1 MDNMQSGLEKR
12 DWFCIALLGVLVIL
26 FCNRL
31 LFTDQIIRASD
42 VMTQFIWGAKEAKE
56 QSVLSFFQGVP
67 KIFQAGWEPL
77 NDGGRTLEGGW
88 NAISLLFHRFLIQH
102 FFPFPASIAWLAV
115 LSLAWGGIGTYL
127 YCRLI
132 GVGYLGAL
140 AAGLL
145 FALCTENASL
155 INAGHIQK
163 IATISWFP
171 WVMLFLEKGLRSG
184 RFFHYALAALMLALQ
199 FFNMHWQIS
208 FYSCL
213 AVAMYWFF
221 YVGGRFLKDGAGYR
235 RFLGKDFLLVVV
247 MVILFFTTIA
257 MSFAPLLS
265 WSRQSE
271 RAGGMSQEEGM
282 SWSMPPEE
290 IFTLVV
296 PGMVGFSR
304 QEGGDIPAPGQAYYW
319 GRMNFSQTND
329 YLGLLP
335 WFLLPLPLLFRRDR
349 YTWFFSF
356 LIVASIVMA
365 LGKYT
370 FVYQFMFDHLPGFST
385 FRVPKMIL
393 FLFAFAAAVMLGR
406 GVDLLE
412 RADLPIPTLRRLVFG
427 AAIAVGLVG
436 LFWLAVTLGRDAVLR
451 LSGEYIAQPTR
462 YQMDSSLIDDRYLNM
477 RREAGIAFAFALVY
491 LGVLLVWFKRWLQPR
506 WAICLFML
514 LLGCDLFRVN
524 SHFFVLVDPPQAN
537 KKAAKTD
544 VVEFLEKR
552 IGTYRMQPLNEQNA
566 HYYADYNL
574 PNISAYVTVSEKRYK
589 EYLDGL
595 SLSGAMVDMMNLKY
609 LVMPAGEFAAQRG
622 ELIGKY
628 EPVFQSSTGSVVI
641 ENRSV
646 LPKAW
651 LVESVAV
658 VPDVRQRLG
667 IMASRQFNPAA
678 VALVESPPSLPL
690 APGPQTPGLISAEV
704 VEYSPNRT
712 IISANPVRNSLLVI
726 GEKYYQWWYAFVDG
740 KKAEIVPVNHIL
752 RGVYLPPGAHRVE
765 FRFDPLPFKVGKWL
779 TLGSF
784 ALFAVMLGWEW
795 RRRGQMRQKID

>member
-1 MDNMQSGLEKR
+1 MENVKSGLEKR
-12 DWFCIALLGVLVIL
+12 DWLYIALLGVLVTL
-26 FCNRL
+26 FCNKI
-31 LFTDQIIRASD
+31 LFTEQIIRASD
-42 VMTQFIWGAKEAKE
+42 VTTQFIWGAKAAKE
-56 QSVLSFFQGVP
+56 QSVLNYILSLPG
-67 KIFQAGWEPL
+67 IFQAGWEPL

-88 NAISLLFHRFLIQH
+88 NAIGLLFHRFLIQH
-102 FFPFPASIAWLAV
+102 FLPLPASIAWLAV
-115 LSLAWGGIGTYL
+115 LSLIWGGVGTYL

-132 GVGYLGAL
+132 GLGCKGAL

-163 IATISWFP
+163 IETISWFP
-171 WVMLFLEKGLRSG
+171 WVILFFEKSLRSG
-184 RFFHYALAALMLALQ
+184 RFFHYAMTALMLALQ

-221 YVGGRFLKDGAGYR
+221 YVGGRFSKEGAGYR
-235 RFLGKDFLLVVV
+235 RFLSKDFLLAFI

-290 IFTLVV
+290 LFTLVV
-296 PGMVGFSR
+296 PGMVGYSR
-304 QEGGDIPAPGQAYYW
+304 QEAGDVPAPGRAYYW
-319 GRMNFSQTND
+319 GRMHFTQTND

-349 YTWFFSF
+349 YTWMFFA
-356 LIVASIVMA
+356 LMAVTLLMA
-365 LGKYT
+365 LGKHT

-393 FLFAFAAAVMLGR
+393 FLFAFAAAVLMGR

-412 RADLPIPTLRRLVFG
+412 TENLPARILRRWILG
-427 AAIAVGLVG
+427 ATIIVVLLG
-436 LFWLAVTLGRDAVLR
+436 LFWLAVTLGKDAVMS
-451 LSGEYIAQPTR
+451 LSAEFIAQPTR
-462 YQMDSSLIDDRYLNM
+462 YQADSSLVDDRYLNM
-477 RREAGIAFAFALVY
+477 RREAGIASGFALLY

-524 SHFFVLVDPPQAN
+524 SHFFVLADPPPVN

-552 IGTYRMQPLNEQNA
+552 IGNYRMQPLNEQNA

-574 PNISAYVTVSEKRYK
+574 PNISAYVTISEKRYK
-589 EYLDGL
+589 EFLDNF
-595 SLSGAMVDMMNLKY
+595 SLVSRMPDMMNLKY
-609 LVMPAGEFAAQRG
+609 LVMPSWEFESQSGLGA
-622 ELIGKY
+622 KY
-628 EPVFQSSTGSVVI
+628 SPVFVSPEGSLVA
-641 ENRSV
+641 ENKTV

-651 LVESVAV
+651 LVPQV
-658 VPDVRQRLG
+658 VVVTDPGQRLG
-667 IMASRQFNPAA
+667 IMSGSPEFDPARI
-678 VALVESPPSLPL
+678 ALVETPPPLPMG
-690 APGPQTPGLISAEV
+690 AGASVAGAGTAS
-704 VEYSPNRT
+704 VERYEPNR
-712 IISANPVRNSLLVI
+712 ISVKASTEVNSLLVL
-726 GEKYYQWWYAFVDG
+726 GEKYYRWWYVDVNG
-740 KKAEIVPVNHIL
+740 KRAEIVPVNHIL
-752 RGVYLPPGAHRVE
+752 RGVYLPPGQHSLE
-765 FRFDPLPFKVGKWL
+765 FRFDPLPFKVGKYL

-784 ALFAVMLGWEW
+784 VLFTCLLIREW
-795 RRRGQMRQKID
+795 FLRRGKINHGE